1 MNIIG
6 RDREKDIISKCL
18 ESKRPEFLV
27 VYGRRRVGKTYLIR
41 EFFKEKFSF
50 YTTGIPDA
58 KTRNQLKAFNESF
71 KKMNDDLAK
80 QILDLDDID

>member
-6 RDREKDIISKCL
+6 REREKDILTRCL

-41 EFFKEKFSF
+41 EFFNEKFSF
-50 YTTGIPDA
+50 YTTGIPDQ
-58 KTRNQLKAFNESF
+58 KTKNQLKAFNESLSYYGDETCSIP
-71 KKMNDDLAK
+71 KD
-80 QILDLDDID
+80 